1 MPMKGFSRFSLK
13 KRTKN
18 DVFMSLCQ
26 EVVTRFSVQSVISV
40 RNIEHLSQKDL
51 AVKNKSP
58 NFATI

>member
-1 MPMKGFSRFSLK
+1 
-13 KRTKN
+13 
-18 DVFMSLCQ
+18 MSLCQ

-40 RNIEHLSQKDL
+40 RNIEHLSRKDL